1 MKVLHLNHSDSIG
14 GAAKFAQR
22 LHNSILAIGEDSYMC
37 CSSVRLQNERI
48 FRVNPVMS
56 NNLSLL
62 KAKAAQ
68 TLDSKVQLLERT
80 SIKSFKSAGWIGAV
94 SADWINRSDFD
105 VINLHWVN
113 GGLISI
119 KEIGRIRKPIVWSM
133 LDMWPFL
140 GAEHYTQEIE
150 ARGMTETFNRGNRPK
165 LDRGI
170 DICRISA
177 HLKDRFLN
185 EKITYVAPSRW
196 LADRAVQSQR
206 LARADIRVIPAALDI
221 DLYSP
226 VINQPSADRT
236 GSTFVIGYGG
246 ALSGRKGWELFN
258 KFLNTYNKDL
268 VGSTIIVFGSP
279 ISDAFSSPYYEIMQ
293 EGRVMNE
300 ETLVNLYRQMD
311 VLLFP
316 STLETFGLIA
326 QEAQSCGVPVICI
339 RDTGTAEVIQHEK
352 TGYLIHGG
360 VEELISILTR
370 LKLDLNI
377 RKNLGVNARERAL
390 ALWRQDIVAAQYL
403 NLYQTLKYL

>member
-14 GAAKFAQR
+14 GAAKFSQR
-22 LHNSILAIGEDSYMC
+22 LHNSILSIGEDSYMC
-37 CSSVRLQNERI
+37 CSSVKLQNEKI
-48 FRVNPVMS
+48 FRLNPVMS
-56 NNLSLL
+56 KNLSLL

-80 SIKSFKSAGWIGAV
+80 NLKSFKSAGWFGAV

-105 VINLHWVN
+105 VINLHWIN

-140 GAEHYTQEIE
+140 GAEHYTQESE
-150 ARGMTETFNRGNRPK
+150 ARGMIEGFNRGNRHK
-165 LDRGI
+165 NDLGI
-170 DICRISA
+170 DVCRISA
-177 HLKDRFLN
+177 HLKERYLT

-196 LADRAVQSQR
+196 LADRAEQSQR
-206 LARADIRVIPAALDI
+206 LAGAEIRVIPAALDI

-226 VINQPSADRT
+226 MMNHLSVDKTEPP
-236 GSTFVIGYGG
+236 FVIGYGG

-258 KFLNTYNKDL
+258 NFLNTYNKDL

-279 ISDAFSSPYYEIMQ
+279 ISEAFSSPYYEIKQ
-293 EGRVMNE
+293 AGRVMDE
-300 ETLVNLYRQMD
+300 EMLVSLYRQMD

-339 RDTGTAEVIQHEK
+339 RNTGTAEVIQHDK
-352 TGYLIHGG
+352 TGYAINGG
-360 VEELISILTR
+360 TEELISILAK
-370 LKLDLNI
+370 LKLD
-377 RKNLGVNARERAL
+377 RNLLQLLRVNARKRAL

-403 NLYQTLKYL
+403 NLYQTLK

>member
-14 GAAKFAQR
+14 GAAKFSQR
-22 LHNSILAIGEDSYMC
+22 LHNSILSIGEDSFMC
-37 CSSVRLQNERI
+37 CSSVKLQNERI
-48 FRVNPVMS
+48 FRVNPVTS
-56 NNLSLL
+56 ENLNLL

-80 SIKSFKSAGWIGAV
+80 KIKSFKSAGWFGAV

-105 VINLHWVN
+105 VINLHWIN

-140 GAEHYTQEIE
+140 GAEHYTQEIQT
-150 ARGMTETFNRGNRPK
+150 RGMIEGFNRGNRPK
-165 LDRGI
+165 NDFGI
-170 DICRISA
+170 DVCRISA
-177 HLKDRFLN
+177 HLKDRYLT

-196 LADRAVQSQR
+196 LADRAEQSQR
-206 LARADIRVIPAALDI
+206 LARAEIRVIPAALDI

-226 VINQPSADRT
+226 MINHSSVYKTER
-236 GSTFVIGYGG
+236 SFVIGYGG
-246 ALSGRKGWELFN
+246 ALSGRKGWELFKN
-258 KFLNTYNKDL
+258 FLNTYNKDL

-279 ISDAFSSPYYEIMQ
+279 ISEAFSSPYYEIKQ
-293 EGRVMNE
+293 AGRVMDE
-300 ETLVNLYRQMD
+300 EMLVSLYRQMD

-339 RDTGTAEVIQHEK
+339 RNTGTAEVIQHDK
-352 TGYLIHGG
+352 TGYAINGG
-360 VEELISILTR
+360 AEELISILAR
-370 LKLDLNI
+370 LKLDLNL
-377 RKNLGVNARERAL
+377 RQLLRVNARKRAL
-390 ALWRQDIVAAQYL
+390 SLWRQDIVAAQYV
-403 NLYQTLKYL
+403 NLYQTLK

>member
-14 GAAKFAQR
+14 GAAKFSQR
-22 LHNSILAIGEDSYMC
+22 LHNSILSIGEDSYMC
-37 CSSVRLQNERI
+37 CSSVKLQNERI
-48 FRVNPVMS
+48 FRVNPVMPK
-56 NNLSLL
+56 NLSLL

-80 SIKSFKSAGWIGAV
+80 NIKSFKSAGWFGAV

-105 VINLHWVN
+105 VINLHWIN

-150 ARGMTETFNRGNRPK
+150 ARGMIEGFNGDNRPEND
-165 LDRGI
+165 LGI
-170 DICRISA
+170 DVCRISA
-177 HLKDRFLN
+177 HLKERYLT

-196 LADRAVQSQR
+196 LADRAEQSQR
-206 LARADIRVIPAALDI
+206 LARAEIRVIPAALDI

-226 VINQPSADRT
+226 MINHSSVDKT
-236 GSTFVIGYGG
+236 GSSFVIGYGG

-258 KFLNTYNKDL
+258 KFLNTYDKDL
-268 VGSTIIVFGSP
+268 VGSTVIVFGSP
-279 ISDAFSSPYYEIMQ
+279 ISEAFSSPYYEIKQ
-293 EGRVMNE
+293 AGRVMDE
-300 ETLVNLYRQMD
+300 GMLVSLYREMD

-326 QEAQSCGVPVICI
+326 QEAQSCGVPVICL
-339 RDTGTAEVIQHEK
+339 RNTGTAEVIQHDE
-352 TGYLIHGG
+352 TGYAINGG
-360 VEELISILTR
+360 AEELISILAR
-370 LKLDLNI
+370 LKLDLNLRQLLRI
-377 RKNLGVNARERAL
+377 NARKRAL

-403 NLYQTLKYL
+403 NLYQTLK

>member
-14 GAAKFAQR
+14 GAAKFSQR
-22 LHNSILAIGEDSYMC
+22 LHNSILSIGEDSYMC
-37 CSSVRLQNERI
+37 CSSVKLQNERI
-48 FRVNPVMS
+48 FRVNPVMPK
-56 NNLSLL
+56 NLSLL

-80 SIKSFKSAGWIGAV
+80 NIKSFKSAGWFGAV

-105 VINLHWVN
+105 VINLHWIN

-150 ARGMTETFNRGNRPK
+150 ARGMIEGFNGDNRPEND
-165 LDRGI
+165 LGI
-170 DICRISA
+170 DVCRISA
-177 HLKDRFLN
+177 HLKERYLT

-196 LADRAVQSQR
+196 LADRAEQSQR
-206 LARADIRVIPAALDI
+206 LARAEIRVIPAALDI

-226 VINQPSADRT
+226 MINHSSVDKT
-236 GSTFVIGYGG
+236 GSSFVIGYGG

-258 KFLNTYNKDL
+258 KFLNTYDKDL
-268 VGSTIIVFGSP
+268 VGSTVIVFGSP
-279 ISDAFSSPYYEIMQ
+279 ISEAFSSPYYEIKQ
-293 EGRVMNE
+293 AGRVMDE
-300 ETLVNLYRQMD
+300 EMLVSLYREMD

-326 QEAQSCGVPVICI
+326 QEAQSCGVPVICL
-339 RDTGTAEVIQHEK
+339 RNTGTAEVIQHDE
-352 TGYLIHGG
+352 TGYAINGG
-360 VEELISILTR
+360 AEELISILAR
-370 LKLDLNI
+370 LKLDLNLRQLLRI
-377 RKNLGVNARERAL
+377 NARKRAL

-403 NLYQTLKYL
+403 NLYQTLK

>member
-14 GAAKFAQR
+14 GAAKFSQR
-22 LHNSILAIGEDSYMC
+22 LHNSILSMGVDSYMC
-37 CSSVRLQNERI
+37 CSSVKLQNERI
-48 FRVNPVMS
+48 FRINPVMPK
-56 NNLSLL
+56 NLSLL

-80 SIKSFKSAGWIGAV
+80 NIKSFKSAGWFGAV

-105 VINLHWVN
+105 VINLHWIS

-150 ARGMTETFNRGNRPK
+150 ARGMMEGFNRDNRPEND
-165 LDRGI
+165 LGI
-170 DICRISA
+170 DVCRISA
-177 HLKDRFLN
+177 HLKERYLT
-185 EKITYVAPSRW
+185 EKITYVSPSRW
-196 LADRAVQSQR
+196 LAGRAEQSQR
-206 LARADIRVIPAALDI
+206 LASAEIRVIPAALDI

-226 VINQPSADRT
+226 MINHSNVDKTESP
-236 GSTFVIGYGG
+236 FVIGYGG

-258 KFLNTYNKDL
+258 KFLNTYDKDL
-268 VGSTIIVFGSP
+268 VGSTIIVFGSLV
-279 ISDAFSSPYYEIMQ
+279 SEAFFSPYYEIKQ
-293 EGRVMNE
+293 AGRVMDE
-300 ETLVNLYRQMD
+300 EMLVSLYRQMD

-339 RDTGTAEVIQHEK
+339 RNTGTAEVIQHDK
-352 TGYLIHGG
+352 TGYAINGG
-360 VEELISILTR
+360 AEELISILAR
-370 LKLDLNI
+370 LKLDLNL
-377 RKNLGVNARERAL
+377 RQLLRVNARKRAL
-390 ALWRQDIVAAQYL
+390 ALWSQDIVAAQYL
-403 NLYQTLKYL
+403 NLYQTLK

>member
-14 GAAKFAQR
+14 GAAKFSQR
-22 LHNSILAIGEDSYMC
+22 LHNSILSIGEDSFMC
-37 CSSVRLQNERI
+37 CSSVKLQNERI
-48 FRVNPVMS
+48 FRVNPVTS
-56 NNLSLL
+56 ENLNLL

-80 SIKSFKSAGWIGAV
+80 KIKSFKSAGWFGAV

-105 VINLHWVN
+105 VINLHWIN

-150 ARGMTETFNRGNRPK
+150 ARGMIEGFNRGNRPK
-165 LDRGI
+165 NDFGI
-170 DICRISA
+170 DVCRISA
-177 HLKDRFLN
+177 HLKDRYLT

-196 LADRAVQSQR
+196 LADRAEQSQR
-206 LARADIRVIPAALDI
+206 LARAEIRVIPAALDI

-226 VINQPSADRT
+226 MINHSSVYKTER
-236 GSTFVIGYGG
+236 SFVIGYGG

-258 KFLNTYNKDL
+258 NFLNTYNKDL

-279 ISDAFSSPYYEIMQ
+279 ISEAFSSPYYEIKQ
-293 EGRVMNE
+293 AGRVMDE
-300 ETLVNLYRQMD
+300 EMLVSLYRQMD

-339 RDTGTAEVIQHEK
+339 RNTGTAEVIQHDK
-352 TGYLIHGG
+352 TGYAINGG
-360 VEELISILTR
+360 TEELISILAR
-370 LKLDLNI
+370 LKLDLNL
-377 RKNLGVNARERAL
+377 RQLLRVNARKRAL

-403 NLYQTLKYL
+403 NLYQTLK

>member
-14 GAAKFAQR
+14 GAAKFSQR
-22 LHNSILAIGEDSYMC
+22 LHKSILVMGEDSYMC
-37 CSSVRLQNERI
+37 CSSVRLPNERV
-48 FRVNPVMS
+48 FRINPAMS
-56 NNLSLL
+56 KNSSLL

-68 TLDSKVQLLERT
+68 TLDSKVQMLERT
-80 SIKSFKSAGWIGAV
+80 NIKSFKSAGWIGAV
-94 SADWINRSDFD
+94 SSGWINRSDFD

-119 KEIGRIRKPIVWSM
+119 KEIGRIKKPIVWSM

-150 ARGMTETFNRGNRPK
+150 ARGMVEGFNKSNRPK
-165 LDRGI
+165 NDLGI

-177 HLKDRFLN
+177 HLKERYLTEN
-185 EKITYVAPSRW
+185 ITYVAPSSW
-196 LADRAVQSQR
+196 LADRAEQSQR
-206 LARADIRVIPAALDI
+206 LAGADIRVIPAAIDV

-226 VINQPSADRT
+226 MINPPSADKT
-236 GSTFVIGYGG
+236 GSPFVIGYGG
-246 ALSGRKGWELFN
+246 ALSGRKGWELFY

-279 ISDAFSSPYYEIMQ
+279 ISEAFSSPYYEIKQ
-293 EGRVMNE
+293 QGRVTDE
-300 ETLVNLYRQMD
+300 ETLVSLYRQMD

-326 QEAQSCGVPVICI
+326 QEAQSCAVPVICI
-339 RDTGTAEVIQHEK
+339 RNTGTAEVIQHEN
-352 TGYLIHGG
+352 TGYSISGG

-370 LKLDLNI
+370 LKLDLNL
-377 RKNLGVNARERAL
+377 RKNLGVNARKRAL

-403 NLYQTLKYL
+403 NLYQTLK